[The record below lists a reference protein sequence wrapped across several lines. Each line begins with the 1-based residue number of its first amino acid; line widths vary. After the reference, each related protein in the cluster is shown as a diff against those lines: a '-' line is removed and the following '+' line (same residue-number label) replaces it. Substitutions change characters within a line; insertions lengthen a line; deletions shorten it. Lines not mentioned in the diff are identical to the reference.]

1 MFNTQT
7 PQQLAAEFDARM
19 PLSALDAATLL
30 DELPDGAV
38 VISGE
43 GLIEAVNRA
52 FLELVNRDRSELVGH
67 RIEDMVAD
75 EELLRI
81 LGLDA
86 LFGAEVTRD
95 NNVIFTGGD
104 GHNRT
109 LLVNST
115 HSKRLSRTLLT
126 ARATGAVQQELAD
139 TTRWVANEQERADA
153 IAQARDELIA
163 TNAALTTAQMELEGA
178 YAKLQGEVEARLK
191 LERELRVA
199 QKLESVG
206 QLAAGIAHE
215 INTPAQYVGD
225 SIQFLAESFENVV
238 GLVAKY
244 RHTVAAFLTASGQ
257 EQFVQE
263 LAVAEED
270 ADLAYIEEQAPAAF
284 ASAADG
290 VARIATIVSAMKEFA
305 HPDGRAKCA
314 ADLNRAIQTTLTISN
329 NEYKYVADVET
340 EFGELPPVSC
350 HVGEINQVI
359 LNLLVNAAHAISGV
373 VGGSCNKGRITVR
386 TSQEHNCARIDI
398 SDTGCGIPPEIR
410 ERVFDP
416 FFTTKEIGA
425 GSGQGLAI
433 SRSIIVDKHGGSLT
447 FESEVGQGTTF
458 SIRLP
463 VEDTSQRCKEES

>member
-1 MFNTQT
+1 MFNTQS
-7 PQQLAAEFDARM
+7 PKQRVAQVDMRM
-19 PLSALDAATLL
+19 ALSALDAATLL

-38 VISGE
+38 VINSE
-43 GLIEAVNRA
+43 GVIEAVNRA

-75 EELLRI
+75 EDLLKI

-86 LFGAEVTRD
+86 LFGAEITRD
-95 NNVIFTGGD
+95 NNVIFTGGN

-109 LLVNST
+109 LLVNSAR
-115 HSKRLSRTLLT
+115 SSCLSRTLLT
-126 ARATGAVQQELAD
+126 ARATGAVLQELAD

-163 TNAALTTAQMELEGA
+163 TNAALITAQIELESA

-191 LERELRVA
+191 LESELRVA

-215 INTPAQYVGD
+215 INTPAQHVGD
-225 SIQFLAESFENVV
+225 SIQFLSESFENVA
-238 GLVAKY
+238 GLVTKY
-244 RHTVAAFLTASGQ
+244 RLAVAPFLATPGQ
-257 EQFVQE
+257 EQLARE
-263 LAVAEED
+263 LAAAEED
-270 ADLAYIEEQAPAAF
+270 ADLAFVEAQVPAAF

-290 VARIATIVSAMKEFA
+290 IARIATIVSAMKEFA
-305 HPDGRAKCA
+305 HPDGRAKCP

-350 HVGEINQVI
+350 HVGEINQVV

-373 VGGSCNKGRITVR
+373 AGSSGHKGRIIVR
-386 TSQEHNCARIDI
+386 TTRENNFARIDI
-398 SDTGCGIPPEIR
+398 SDTGCGIPSEIR

-416 FFTTKEIGA
+416 FFTTKEVGA